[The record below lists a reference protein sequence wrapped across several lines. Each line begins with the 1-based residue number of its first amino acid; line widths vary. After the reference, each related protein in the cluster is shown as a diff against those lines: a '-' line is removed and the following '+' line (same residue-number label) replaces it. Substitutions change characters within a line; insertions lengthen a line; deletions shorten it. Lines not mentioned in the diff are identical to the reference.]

1 MIIFHCQCD
10 ALDKQIKMENYQGNQ
25 GEKSG
30 KKNNQMRNFSHTNTT
45 SKYFV
50 RTSKLLTSKMPHN
63 FCRKSSVNVH
73 GALSDWNFASIF
85 IERNGWITFFACSFQ
100 MCVSRRCVQC
110 DSMHIISSIWYFRSS
125 IVFVSTVTVL
135 TPFAIEYWSSAYR

>member
-1 MIIFHCQCD
+1 MSMRCTWQANKNVELSRKSSRERARESEKIIKYGISSARH
-10 ALDKQIKMENYQGNQ
+10 
-25 GEKSG
+25 
-30 KKNNQMRNFSHTNTT
+30 TT

-100 MCVSRRCVQC
+100 MCVPRRCAQC
-110 DSMHIISSIWYFRSS
+110 DSMHMISSIWYFRSS
-125 IVFVSTVTVL
+125 VVVVSVAVVAPL
-135 TPFAIEYWSSAYR
+135 AIAYSRSAYR